1 MEQIIE
7 WFTQYGYWILFI
19 GLFLEFLFLPFPGGT
34 VMTVSGILAQQGE
47 LDYKLSIFLATLG
60 TSLGMIATY
69 FIGRRVGWPF
79 FEKFGHRMFMG
90 ERRRK
95 AAHKWFERF
104 GSKVVFISF
113 FVPGLRHFT
122 GYISGLM
129 KLRFRKFLIY
139 MVSGALLWVV
149 TFVSLGYY
157 FGMRWKEILE
167 LTKVFT
173 IPIIVL
179 SLCLTGFFIYRKY
192 QTRKKR

>member
-129 KLRFRKFLIY
+129 KLRF
-139 MVSGALLWVV
+139 
-149 TFVSLGYY
+149 
-157 FGMRWKEILE
+157 
-167 LTKVFT
+167 
-173 IPIIVL
+173 
-179 SLCLTGFFIYRKY
+179 
-192 QTRKKR
+192 